1 MRSMKL
7 PLLCIL
13 AVFIIPLMMTP
24 LRGDGWFWEIG
35 NGLGFLGLAVLLI
48 LTLNGR
54 NKGGH
59 SNLHRWLGFT
69 CLFAIV
75 SHVLWFLLGDNTVI
89 EYIKFGAPY
98 YMVLGVLALALIILL
113 TFSSLLLFRKKA
125 YQDNIT
131 FLLWHRYLSLVILF
145 ASVLHMT
152 LSGYYFVSII
162 QWIIMLLLIVFVL
175 FFQDKSQF
183 KAPAKN
189 YGLLLF
195 FTCIVLAGF
204 VFIRSGIS

>member
-1 MRSMKL
+1 MRSMKF
-7 PLLCIL
+7 PLLCL
-13 AVFIIPLMMTP
+13 LVVFIIPLMMTP
-24 LRGDGWFWEIG
+24 LTGDGWFWEIG

-59 SNLHRWLGFT
+59 SILHRWLGFA

-89 EYIKFGAPY
+89 EYIKFGAPF

-125 YQDNIT
+125 YRDNNT
-131 FLLWHRYLSLVILF
+131 FLLWHRYLSLVILISS
-145 ASVLHMT
+145 ALHMT
-152 LSGYYFVSII
+152 LSGYYYVSII
-162 QWIIMLLLIVFVL
+162 QWIILLLLIVFVL
-175 FFQDKSQF
+175 IFQDNSQF
-183 KAPAKN
+183 KAPAKSFVL
-189 YGLLLF
+189 LLLF
-195 FTCIVLAGF
+195 TLALLAGF
-204 VFIRSGIS
+204 VFIRGGVS